1 MRQSI
6 DLFLGLF
13 SSFDRS
19 LNWEVDDPPK
29 FVHICNYFMTYK
41 RFVIDMFCVPFPQN
55 YCRMFPE
62 NQFCEVSF
70 ALKTSGYLYLTRN
83 FMAFTSHEYEEILF
97 YEDLLLAPSPAN
109 FQQFVINRLTELEQ
123 N

>member
-1 MRQSI
+1 
-6 DLFLGLF
+6 
-13 SSFDRS
+13 
-19 LNWEVDDPPK
+19 
-29 FVHICNYFMTYK
+29 MTYK

-83 FMAFTSHEYEEILF
+83 LMAFTSHEYEEILF

-123 N
+123 NWPLCRTIIVFVIVMSLYL